1 MVARMTIARNSGG
14 EDFGARVCDARKSG
28 GKLPF
33 VGWAIW
39 AVAGLLAVTGAARA
53 EQGPA
58 PRASSDSAE
67 MDAADTTTEAR
78 FQGFLQFL
86 CARARA
92 EGVSEA
98 TIQRMTAGLTFNPRV
113 IALDRSQPGSGVGA
127 TPSAAPDFAPY
138 RRAHVDAAR
147 IAAGRALYRSVAPEA
162 ARIEARYGVPAP
174 ILLAIWGNE
183 TNFGRYHGDF
193 DLARSIATLAFE
205 GRRRELF
212 ATEFIALL
220 KMADMGVPR
229 SQLVGSWAGAFGNPQ
244 FLPSVYLRL
253 AQDGD
258 GDGIRDVWNNS
269 ADTLA
274 SIAQYFRDAGWR
286 PGEGWGTVAVLPPGF
301 DRADLISPL
310 ESPVCPRG
318 HARHSRWLTV
328 GEWRARGVVM
338 EKAMPDATLAAL
350 IEPDGSGKTAFLLTG
365 NYRVILEYNCSN
377 YYALSVGLLADEIA
391 STL

>member
-1 MVARMTIARNSGG
+1 MMIAKKFGASISVGNERVVARR
-14 EDFGARVCDARKSG
+14 GARSFG
-28 GKLPF
+28 L
-33 VGWAIW
+33 W
-39 AVAGLLAVTGAARA
+39 AVALVMAAPLISGAALA
-53 EQGPA
+53 QP
-58 PRASSDSAE
+58 PTDSAPIV
-67 MDAADTTTEAR
+67 DAEGGAAATETR

-98 TIQRMTAGLTFNPRV
+98 TIQQMTAGLTFSPRV
-113 IALDRSQPGSGVGA
+113 IALDRSQPGSGAGA
-127 TPSAAPDFAPY
+127 SPSAAPDFSPY

-147 IAAGRALYRSVAPEA
+147 IAAGRALYASIAPDA
-162 ARIEARYGVPAP
+162 ARIETRYGVPAP

-183 TNFGRYHGDF
+183 TNFGHYHGDF
-193 DLARSIATLAFE
+193 DLARSLATLAFE

-212 ATEFIALL
+212 AGEFVALL

-229 SQLVGSWAGAFGNPQ
+229 AQLVGSWAGAFGNPQ

-258 GDGIRDVWNNS
+258 GDGIRNIWTDP

-286 PGEGWGTVAVLPPGF
+286 PGEVWGTVATLPPGF
-301 DRADLISPL
+301 DRAELNTTLAAPM
-310 ESPVCPRG
+310 CPRV
-318 HARHSRWLTV
+318 HARHSRWLTMR
-328 GEWRARGVVM
+328 EWRARGVVT
-338 EKAMPDATLAAL
+338 ERPLPDDTQAAL
-350 IEPDGSGKTAFLLTG
+350 IEPDGPGKTAFLLTG

-391 STL
+391 AKL